1 MVFSSNNQVRIIHL
15 NLSEFQLVST
25 NYFSVLII
33 IFLNC
38 LFFISNEQIPEEET
52 NGEPEKKINKFGIGI
67 EGGFSADKSNYT
79 IEHEYYLYVYPDDR
93 EVRINEETLAN
104 EALNERVIKSLAS
117 VIKAE
122 SNLMKEELAAISTA
136 WEGEKRFVSKHSV
149 NLL

>member
-1 MVFSSNNQVRIIHL
+1 MVFYSKNQVRIIHL

-25 NYFSVLII
+25 NNFSVLII
-33 IFLNC
+33 IFLNY

-104 EALNERVIKSLAS
+104 EALNERAIKSLAS
-117 VIKAE
+117 VIKVQGYCTK
-122 SNLMKEELAAISTA
+122 SIKI
-136 WEGEKRFVSKHSV
+136 
-149 NLL
+149 